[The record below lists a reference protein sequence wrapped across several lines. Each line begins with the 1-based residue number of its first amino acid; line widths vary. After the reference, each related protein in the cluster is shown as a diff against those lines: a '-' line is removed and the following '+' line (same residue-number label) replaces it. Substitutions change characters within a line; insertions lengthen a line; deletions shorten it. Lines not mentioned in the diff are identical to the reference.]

1 MFQVRVTWSQ
11 DYNAIHIT
19 ANKFSKFVDLIPGT
33 ENWIGTTMGRGNL
46 VSSWEGLEP
55 SREHNLKPQPK
66 IYQCIMEAPSGQ
78 MRKQITTYNKHRI
91 DI

>member
-11 DYNAIHIT
+11 DYNATHIT
-19 ANKFSKFVDLIPGT
+19 ANNFSQFVGLIPGK
-33 ENWIGTTMGRGNL
+33 ENWTTTTMGRGNV
-46 VSSWEGLEP
+46 VSSCEGLEP

-66 IYQCIMEAPSGQ
+66 IYQCTMEAPSEQ